1 MPERRS
7 TAPAIRF
14 GTDGWRARTGDQFT
28 FENVRAC
35 ADGLARYL
43 ISTGQA
49 GRGAVVGFD
58 TRFLSDQFAAEVART
73 LALRGIPAHLFDRPA
88 PTPACSFAVT
98 HFGAAAGAM
107 ITASHNPAQDNG
119 FKVKSA
125 AGGSAPPEMVAEIEA
140 QVHAV
145 LAGEQAPR
153 KLSRT
158 TVQRFNPVVIY
169 ATQIERVIDV
179 SRLRAAPL
187 EVIVDAMHG
196 AAAGILP
203 GLLRDGQMKVREV
216 RSEPNPAFP
225 GMRQPEPVERNL
237 GALIQEVRR
246 TGADV
251 GIALDGDA
259 DRVGIVSEKGDYFS
273 TLEVFSLLTHHLWAR
288 RSEPGGVACTITQSS
303 MLDHL
308 ARHFKRK
315 VERTPVGFK
324 YVGPAMIENG
334 CALGGEESGGYAFRG
349 HVPERDGTLSS
360 LLFLEAMAMSRKHPS
375 QLLSDLHAITGP
387 HTFRRIDLKF
397 AQAKRADVAQR
408 IKESS
413 LQTLGGL
420 RVSRADR
427 RDGVRFDLST
437 GAWAVAR
444 LSGTEPLVRLYA
456 EAPDVLTRD
465 RILDG
470 LRSTLRV

>member
-1 MPERRS
+1 VRRS

-14 GTDGWRARTGDQFT
+14 GTDGWRARIGDQFT

-43 ISTGQA
+43 TSTGQA
-49 GRGAVVGFD
+49 GKGAVVGFD
-58 TRFLSDQFAAEVART
+58 TRFLSDQFAAEVARV
-73 LALRGIPAHLFDRPA
+73 LALRGVAVHMSDRPA

-125 AGGSAPPEMVAEIEA
+125 AGVSAPPEMVAQIEA
-140 QVHAV
+140 RVHAV

-153 KLSRT
+153 KVIRAP
-158 TVQRFNPVVIY
+158 VRRFNPMTIY
-169 ATQIERVIDV
+169 TKQIERVINV
-179 SRLRAAPL
+179 SRLRDAPL
-187 EVIVDAMHG
+187 EVIVDPMHG
-196 AAAGILP
+196 SGAGVLP
-203 GLLRDGQMKVREV
+203 RLLRGGRIKVREI
-216 RSEPNPAFP
+216 RSEPDPSFP
-225 GMRQPEPVERNL
+225 GMRQPEPVEHNL
-237 GALIQEVRR
+237 GPLVREVRR

-259 DRVGIVSEKGDYFS
+259 DRVGIVSEKGDYLS

-288 RSEPGGVACTITQSS
+288 RRAPGGVACAITQSS

-308 ARHFKRK
+308 ARRFKRK

-324 YVGPAMIENG
+324 YVGPAMVEND

-349 HVPERDGTLSS
+349 HVPERDGTLSG
-360 LLFLEAMAMSRKHPS
+360 LLFLEAMVMSGKPPS

-397 AQAKRADVAQR
+397 AQARRAEVARR
-408 IKESS
+408 IKDSS
-413 LQTLGGL
+413 PRTLGGL
-420 RVSRADR
+420 KVIGADR
-427 RDGVRFDLST
+427 RDGVRFDLSN

-456 EAPDVLTRD
+456 EAPDGPMRD
-465 RILDG
+465 RVLDG
-470 LRSTLRV
+470 LRRTLGV